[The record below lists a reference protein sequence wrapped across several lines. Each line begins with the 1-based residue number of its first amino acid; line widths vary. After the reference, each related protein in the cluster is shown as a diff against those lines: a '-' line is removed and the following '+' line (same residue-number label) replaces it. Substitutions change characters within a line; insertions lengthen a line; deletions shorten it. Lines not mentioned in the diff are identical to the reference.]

1 MLRVKIVVLLV
12 AARVDD
18 CLKTVARG
26 VDAAAGAAPTNAA
39 HPDLSA
45 ARGQARV
52 PALMRDVAPPAWR
65 GRARIPLPA
74 AGGGIDITMKL
85 GHLPRPKTTITTAT
99 QIEPPATRRGGSA
112 RTGEIAPTRSYAQ
125 ADEDQALYEWPY
137 LHTGEPM

>member
-12 AARVDD
+12 AVRVDD

-52 PALMRDVAPPAWR
+52 PALMRDVAPPAGAVARGSPSPPPGRERMRGVTERPGALFGGSRLPLRLRR
-65 GRARIPLPA
+65 GRAVAADFGVPRPLEAAA
-74 AGGGIDITMKL
+74 AG
-85 GHLPRPKTTITTAT
+85 HLA
-99 QIEPPATRRGGSA
+99 
-112 RTGEIAPTRSYAQ
+112 GEDMVIS
-125 ADEDQALYEWPY
+125 
-137 LHTGEPM
+137 